1 MFYLAIA
8 IGTLFACVFI
18 WIGASIEIAT
28 VRRRQ
33 AMSYLGSR
41 FEKAW
46 MQDTEE
52 ARMRASA
59 LHRLHNQMI
68 LRHGQ
73 FVWRLATFRNPY
85 SAYSTELRHE
95 LGRL

>member
-8 IGTLFACVFI
+8 IGTLFVCVFI
-18 WIGASIEIAT
+18 WIGASIEISA

-33 AMSYLGSR
+33 AMSYLGKR
-41 FEKAW
+41 FEKAVL
-46 MQDTEE
+46 QDTAESKIK
-52 ARMRASA
+52 AVD
-59 LHRLHNQMI
+59 LHGLYNQMI

-73 FVWRLATFRNPY
+73 FVWRVATFRNPY
-85 SAYSTELRHE
+85 GAYSTELRHE